1 MSLCEL
7 YHVLWEPGVGLTAG
21 LSLDHWLVPLSPC
34 RWTALPA
41 GMWMTPER
49 LSSLIWGSSLGRGG
63 EAQGLKLCWG
73 LVSVWMTTW
82 VGVGHLGAPG
92 AGGWGRGCASFLEAA
107 PLPHHVLRSLHVWA
121 LDCRPK
127 AFKPPSSYQARTVII
142 SQ

>member
-7 YHVLWEPGVGLTAG
+7 YHALWGPGVGLTAG
-21 LSLDHWLVPLSPC
+21 VSLDHWLAPLSP
-34 RWTALPA
+34 WTALPA

-92 AGGWGRGCASFLEAA
+92 AGGGGEGVPPSWR
-107 PLPHHVLRSLHVWA
+107 PLPSAVPRLSIRPHPTRHIPLSSLSRRNDLPEVSQLVLN
-121 LDCRPK
+121 
-127 AFKPPSSYQARTVII
+127 
-142 SQ
+142 